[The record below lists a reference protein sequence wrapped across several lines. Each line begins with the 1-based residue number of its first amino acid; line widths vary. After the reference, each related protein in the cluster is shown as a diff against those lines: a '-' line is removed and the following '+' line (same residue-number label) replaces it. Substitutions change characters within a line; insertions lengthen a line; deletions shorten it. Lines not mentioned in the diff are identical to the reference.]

1 MGLGRAAQ
9 SLSGKGAIVTG
20 AGQGI
25 GLTIAETYLQAGANV
40 ALIDRDGDRLRAAEQ
55 ELRGQGLNPLTI
67 AGDIRDIEQVD
78 GAISRVAEE
87 FGSIDILVNNAAL
100 LMTFVKGD
108 APDRPRFWEI
118 DPSRWQELWDVN
130 VGGTWICCRRV
141 APLMI
146 KAGRGSIINVT
157 TSYHTTRSEAH
168 IPYGPSKAALEAF
181 TAAAAKQLR
190 PYGVRANALL
200 PGRAVNARGESH
212 PHLAPPDTIAPA
224 ALFLAS
230 DDSVRIT
237 GQSIIA
243 DEFNRERGLLPSG
256 SFRAD

>member
-1 MGLGRAAQ
+1 
-9 SLSGKGAIVTG
+9 
-20 AGQGI
+20 
-25 GLTIAETYLQAGANV
+25 V
-40 ALIDRDGDRLRAAEQ
+40 ALLDRDADRLRAAEQ
-55 ELRGQGLNPLTI
+55 ELRAEGLRPLTV
-67 AGDIRDIEQVD
+67 AGDIRDVGQVD
-78 GAISRVAEE
+78 QAINRVAEE
-87 FGSIDILVNNAAL
+87 FGSIDVLVNNAAL
-100 LMTFVKGD
+100 LMTFVKGE
-108 APDRPRFWEI
+108 ALARPRFWEI
-118 DPSRWQELWDVN
+118 DPLRWQELWDVN
-130 VGGTWICCRRV
+130 VSGTWICCRRV

-200 PGRAVNARGESH
+200 PGRAVNARGESQS
-212 PHLAPPDTIAPA
+212 HLAPPDTIAPA

-230 DDSVRIT
+230 DESARIT